1 MTTLNSLNLLQKKAR
16 RLITLSNFDE
26 HTEPLFKRNRLL
38 KLNDLIFLYNS
49 LFMYDF
55 YHNMLL
61 LPFESLFLT
70 VKSKYGYN
78 TRLVSK
84 NSYSLPLI
92 RTNYEK
98 FSIRFQGPKIWN
110 DLDEKMKTF
119 SWFKFKKSIINNR
132 LNLY

>member
-119 SWFKFKKSIINNR
+119 S
-132 LNLY
+132 